1 MESNFHADSD
11 APKVIKVSGGRSSG
25 MMLLHLLDSGALD
38 PSRGDVAIFTN
49 TSAEHPATYT
59 FLRHLKILTE
69 QRGLPFFWLEFCTYE
84 DAVRG
89 DWTRRPAYRL
99 VNERPLGPENPG
111 GYRHRGEVF
120 EEMLSYECATP
131 SIQARFC
138 TRMMKVAPSNAFLSD
153 WFGRG
158 NGPKRLGHSGESSR
172 ITDESL
178 LARHKK
184 YGGQMPPGILL
195 DKKRYVRSRPLAQ
208 PAQRFADFTSV
219 SGLWRANPPARL
231 FGPKAIRFVSHLGI
245 RADEAHRLAKTEAR
259 IGRARSEKNR
269 AWGDQPPGEAVAAP
283 LIETDIDREAVAA
296 FWDSQNFD
304 LELPPDG
311 RYGNCV
317 FCMMKGRASL
327 TALAKECPP
336 EASGPESIDWWAEM
350 ETRYGRDLIAER
362 RTRTQEDVTHFGFF
376 GPANGPIYA
385 AIRDSENGA
394 ARHPESRPE
403 AEYLVDES
411 YDDCNCTD

>member
-1 MESNFHADSD
+1 MKTAVDADTKT
-11 APKVIKVSGGRSSG
+11 PKVIKVSGGRSSG
-25 MMLLHLLDSGALD
+25 MMLLHLLDSDALD
-38 PSRGDVAIFTN
+38 PSRGDVAVFTN
-49 TSAEHPATYT
+49 TSAEHRATYT
-59 FLRHLKILTE
+59 FLRRLKILTE
-69 QRGLPFFWLEFCTYE
+69 RRGLPFFWLEFCTYE

-99 VNERPLGPENPG
+99 VNERPMGPDNPG

-158 NGPKRLGHSGESSR
+158 DGPKQLGHSGGSSR

-178 LARHKK
+178 LSRHKK
-184 YGGQMPPGILL
+184 YRGQMPPDILL
-195 DKKRYVRSRPLAQ
+195 DKKRYVRSRPLVR

-219 SGLWRANPPARL
+219 SGLWRAKPPARL
-231 FGPKAIRFVSHLGI
+231 FGPKAIGFVSHLGI
-245 RADEAHRLAKTEAR
+245 RADETHRLSKMVAR

-269 AWGDQPPGEAVAAP
+269 AWGDQPPGESVTAP
-283 LIETDIDREAVAA
+283 LVEAGIDRKAVAA
-296 FWDSQNFD
+296 FWRSQNFN

-317 FCMMKGRASL
+317 FCMMKGRTSL
-327 TALAKECPP
+327 TELAKECPP
-336 EASGPESIDWWAEM
+336 DATGPESINWWAAM
-350 ETRYGRDLIAER
+350 EARYGRDLIAER
-362 RTRTQEDVTHFGFF
+362 RTRTQEEVTHFGFF

-385 AIRDSENGA
+385 AIRDSASGTTRDHA
-394 ARHPESRPE
+394 PRPD
-403 AEYLVDES
+403 AEHLVDES